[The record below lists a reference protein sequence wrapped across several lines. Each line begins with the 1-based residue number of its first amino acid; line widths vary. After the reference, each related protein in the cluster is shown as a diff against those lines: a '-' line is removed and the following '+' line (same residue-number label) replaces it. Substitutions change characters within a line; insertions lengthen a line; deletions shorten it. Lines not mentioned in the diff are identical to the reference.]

1 MIRRPP
7 RSTRTYTLFPYTTL
21 FRSDRHAIFDLD
33 GRSDHFAPLL
43 MRNSDD
49 HTIKHRR
56 MTEHNLLDLPGKHV
70 EAARDDHVPLAVDD
84 IDVTVCVTPAEVAA
98 ELPAIAADGRGC
110 VRVLVKLRHL
120 HCRAEGDLTHLVIC
134 QIGRAHV

>member
-1 MIRRPP
+1 
-7 RSTRTYTLFPYTTL
+7 
-21 FRSDRHAIFDLD
+21 
-33 GRSDHFAPLL
+33 

-70 EAARDDHVPLAVDD
+70 EDARDDHVPLAVDD

-120 HCRAEGDLTHLVIC
+120 HCRAEGDLTHLVIGRDLARSEEHTSELQSLMRNSYAVFC
-134 QIGRAHV
+134 LKKKTTTTQI

>member
-1 MIRRPP
+1 
-7 RSTRTYTLFPYTTL
+7 
-21 FRSDRHAIFDLD
+21 
-33 GRSDHFAPLL
+33 

-120 HCRAEGDLTHLVIC
+120 HCRAEGDLTHLVI
-134 QIGRAHV
+134 GRDLACFGNDLGSGERRSEEHTSELQSLMRISYAVFCLKKKKNISLKTD

>member
-1 MIRRPP
+1 MRI
-7 RSTRTYTLFPYTTL
+7 
-21 FRSDRHAIFDLD
+21 SDWSSDVCSSDL
-33 GRSDHFAPLL
+33 HFAPFL

-120 HCRAEGDLTHLVIC
+120 DRKSV
-134 QIGRAHV
+134 V